1 MSFLKIFAIFSL
13 IGDWYK
19 RAMADGEVTL
29 KEGVEL
35 IISLGGLIGLT
46 IAPEVMAVVAETATD
61 VLDAVEDSIE
71 TVRDAVDEV
80 ADEALEG
87 PKAVAVTGIEA
98 ELIAKTTKQ

>member
-35 IISLGGLIGLT
+35 IISLGSVIGLS
-46 IAPEVMAVVAETATD
+46 IAPDVMAVVADTATD

-71 TVRDAVDEV
+71 TVRDAIDVV
-80 ADEALEG
+80 ADEGLEG
-87 PKAVAVTGIEA
+87 PKAILAEGLEA
-98 ELIAKTTKQ
+98 ALIAKTTKQ